1 LGANTLHFLLL
12 YKVLDDYTVRR
23 EPFRAEHLALAHE
36 FHRRGILELGGALD
50 QPVDMAVLL
59 FRCDSQDPIEEF
71 IQRDPYVRNGL
82 IASWQI
88 RRWITVVGDTAQSPI
103 NPKDLT

>member
-1 LGANTLHFLLL
+1 MARS
-12 YKVLDDYTVRR
+12 D
-23 EPFRAEHLALAHE
+23 
-36 FHRRGILELGGALD
+36 ELGRLNTE
-50 QPVDMAVLL
+50 VLV
-59 FRCDSQDPIEEF
+59 PIEEF

-103 NPKDLT
+103 NPKVLP